1 MTVLNE
7 IILCDGTNTTTESRV
22 VQLDSGVYRIWCH
35 SVTGSH
41 NVRMEMSRDYD
52 PADPTAATWIPMI
65 SPLDLIAENSAI
77 ESVTGGFFARA
88 VAASGT
94 LTDVSVAFVK
104 SADSKAN
111 YISM

>member
-1 MTVLNE
+1 MTVLSE
-7 IILCDGTNTTTESRV
+7 IVLCDGSNTTTESRI
-22 VQLDSGVYRIWCH
+22 VQLNSGIYRIWCH

-52 PADPTAATWIPMI
+52 PADPTAATWIAMI
-65 SPLDLIAENSAI
+65 SPLDAITDNSAI

-88 VAASGT
+88 VAATGT

-111 YISM
+111 YISI